1 MIVAL
6 VLLCAGS
13 VISPGP
19 NFALVSRTSL
29 AVSRRAAV
37 GVPLGV
43 ATGATVFM
51 CLAMFGASAAIEL
64 VPRLR
69 EAVRIGG
76 GLFLV
81 YLAYRISSAHPPE
94 DGSRGMPPKE
104 KHLRYGFPLGLSTSL
119 SNPQPIV
126 FFLGVFASSN
136 VLRTPLATQLGAI
149 TACAAIEVIW
159 YGLVAF
165 LLSRGGP
172 RRFYRRY
179 RRLLDLAFCVLL
191 AALGLFSVCE
201 GAGDVWVDR
210 GGA

>member
-19 NFALVSRTSL
+19 NLAMVSRTSI

-37 GVPLGV
+37 GVALGV

-51 CLAMFGASAAIEL
+51 CLAMFGASAAIER
-64 VPRLR
+64 VHRLQ
-69 EAVRIGG
+69 EAVRIVG
-76 GLFLV
+76 GLILV
-81 YLAYRISSAHPPE
+81 YRAYRIFSEPSPE
-94 DGSRGMPPKE
+94 NGSWGMPPKE
-104 KHLRYGFPLGLSTSL
+104 KHIRYGFPLGLSTSL
-119 SNPQPIV
+119 SNPQPVV

-165 LLSRGGP
+165 VLSRGGP
-172 RRFYRRY
+172 RRFYGRY
-179 RRLLDLAFCVLL
+179 RRVLDLVFCVLL
-191 AALGLFSVCE
+191 AALGLFSVYE